1 MKMPGIDHISFLLF
15 HRHLV
20 IDSGFKRDL
29 IPSGGVIFHQQKTS
43 ILTSAQ
49 EFDVQ

>member
-1 MKMPGIDHISFLLF
+1 MPGIDHISLLLF

-20 IDSGFKRDL
+20 IDSGFKCD
-29 IPSGGVIFHQQKTS
+29 PVSSAGVIFHQQQAS

-49 EFDVQ
+49 EFDIQ